1 MTLLDVMW
9 VGIGGGVGSALRWL
23 VARTVGER
31 YHGDF
36 PLGIFLINVSGAFA
50 IGYLSVLFNVDWRH
64 RHGTALNAG
73 ILTGL
78 LGGFTTFS
86 SMQLDAVNLGARKG
100 GVPAV
105 SYLLVSL
112 IAGQLAA
119 GLGGAL
125 ARAHG

>member
-1 MTLLDVMW
+1 
-9 VGIGGGVGSALRWL
+9 LRWL
-23 VARTVGER
+23 VARIVGER
-31 YHGDF
+31 YYGDF

-50 IGYLSVLFNVDWRH
+50 IGYLSILFNVHWRH

-86 SMQLDAVNLGARKG
+86 SMQLDAVNVGARKG

-105 SYLLVSL
+105 SYLLVSV

-125 ARAHG
+125 ARAQG

>member
-1 MTLLDVMW
+1 MTLWDVML
-9 VGIGGGVGSALRWL
+9 VGVGGGVGSVLRWP
-23 VARTVGER
+23 VGRVVGER
-31 YHGDF
+31 YHGDW
-36 PLGIFLINVSGAFA
+36 PRGTFLINVSGAFA

-64 RHGTALNAG
+64 RHGAALNAG

-78 LGGFTTFS
+78 LGGYTTFS
-86 SMQLDAVNLGARKG
+86 SMQLDAVNLTGKRG
-100 GVPAV
+100 GVPAA

-125 ARAHG
+125 AFPHS